1 MPFQVVNAIGRS
13 RVNPQRAEATIDRI
27 DQLYQLGDKDV
38 RPDVVSYNALLN
50 AYGWSNERGKAKKCF
65 EIYKRMLKLYKSKL
79 NIDAKP
85 DIITC
90 NSILNA
96 CAFDTPGT
104 DTERAEI
111 IDIVVQTLEDFQS
124 SAPAFGFPNSLTYS
138 HVLSAIANHM
148 PMSDQRM
155 DMAKATFWQVSAWSA
170 LSIPCFHHW
179 LTCCIPVLSQWP
191 SEHNWC
197 DHPSSSPV
205 VGCFFVC
212 HGISPSVS
220 QRRKAQI

>member
-1 MPFQVVNAIGRS
+1 MKFAFQVVNAIGRS
-13 RVNPQRAEATIDRI
+13 RVNPQRAEATINRI
-27 DQLYQLGDKDV
+27 DQIYKLGDKDV

-50 AYGWSNERGKAKKCF
+50 AYAWSNERGKAKKCF
-65 EIYKRMLKLYKSKL
+65 EIYKRMLKLYDSKL
-79 NIDAKP
+79 NRDMKP

-104 DTERAEI
+104 DMERAEI

-124 SAPAFGFPNSLTYS
+124 SAPAFGWPNSLTYS

-155 DMAKATFWQVSAWSA
+155 DMAKATFWQVSGWSV

-179 LTCCIPVLSQWP
+179 LTCCIPVLSQRP
-191 SEHNWC
+191 SEHNCC
-197 DHPSSSPV
+197 DYTSSSPCM
-205 VGCFFVC
+205 GCFFVS
-212 HGISPSVS
+212 HGLSPSV
-220 QRRKAQI
+220 